1 MLQSDNLATGMM
13 VAKGLTVAAQCGHA
27 ECVTAILTSR
37 WWRRHSLQ
45 DWQQYKRMT
54 CAALHYAANV
64 PTIEV
69 FLQQI
74 NDTPFAVG
82 WRLMPAGITLLHSA
96 VKQRRP
102 VQVICKLL
110 KLGADPLAKAVNGQT
125 PADLARASGQTLIA
139 QLLDRATQDT
149 QQQPSRA
156 SSSTTA

>member
-1 MLQSDNLATGMM
+1 
-13 VAKGLTVAAQCGHA
+13 
-27 ECVTAILTSR
+27 
-37 WWRRHSLQ
+37 
-45 DWQQYKRMT
+45 MT